1 MLEAENLIFE
11 SYSRVTLSLKGYD
24 SETRNLGGI
33 QQLFAE
39 ANLPF
44 DFAPTITVTGSKGK
58 GSTSIFC
65 AALLQGMGHTIGL
78 LTSPSFLSVRER
90 IRVNGQAISEAA
102 FVEIMDDLAPTIRW
116 IDATLPPDQY
126 LSPTGLFLACAM
138 RHFMQSGVTVMVL
151 EVGRGGRFDDVRLIE
166 NRVSCFTPIMAEH
179 LDKLGPTVADVVW
192 HKTGI
197 IKPNSAVVSAPQSP
211 EVSQQIEQACHE
223 LESSFQ
229 QVGRDILFEQWRE
242 SGFQRVTIN
251 GDIFELHTP
260 AIYQATNLATAY
272 AAVSA
277 LQVGD
282 IHQSAE
288 SKIIRSVQLPGRCDK
303 VSDTPLVFVDGAIN
317 RASAE
322 QFRNSVLALSRAQII
337 LVTALPHD
345 KDHVGLLETLMPHV
359 AHTIITQVSA
369 QHLHFT
375 DAVAQAARQ
384 LSANVTHQPAVF
396 EAFAQAVER
405 ASQMGT
411 IWVVGTQ
418 SLVRDALQFWR
429 QDLENLLPSNPLSD

>member
-11 SYSRVTLSLKGYD
+11 SYSRVTPLLKGYD
-24 SETRNLGGI
+24 SETRNLAGI
-33 QQLFAE
+33 RQLFTE

-65 AALLQGMGHTIGL
+65 AALLQAMGHTVGL

-102 FVEIMDDLAPTIRW
+102 FVEIMDDLAPTIRR
-116 IDATLPPDQY
+116 IDAALPPDQY

-138 RHFMQSGVTVMVL
+138 RHFMRSGVTVMVL

-197 IKPNSAVVSAPQSP
+197 IKSSSAVVSAPQSP
-211 EVSQQIEQACHE
+211 EVSQQLERVCYE
-223 LESSFQ
+223 LGASFQ
-229 QVGRDILFEQWRE
+229 QVGQDVLFEQQRE
-242 SGFQRVTIN
+242 SGFQRVIIN
-251 GDIFELHTP
+251 GDKFELYTP
-260 AIYQATNLATAY
+260 AIYQAMNFATAY

-277 LQVGD
+277 LQMGD
-282 IHQSAE
+282 IHQPAV
-288 SKIIRSVQLPGRCDK
+288 SKIIRSVRLPGRCDK

-317 RASAE
+317 RESAE
-322 QFRNSVLALSRAQII
+322 QFRNSVLAISRGPVI

-345 KDHVGLLETLMPHV
+345 KDHVGLLETLMPYA

-375 DAVAQAARQ
+375 DAVAQTAQQ

-396 EAFAQAVER
+396 EAFVQAVEG
-405 ASQMGT
+405 AGQAGT

-429 QDLENLLPSNPLSD
+429 QDLENLLPSNPPSD

>member
-11 SYSRVTLSLKGYD
+11 SYSRVTPTLHGYD
-24 SETRNLGGI
+24 SETRNLAGI
-33 QQLFAE
+33 QQLFTE
-39 ANLPF
+39 VNLPF

-65 AALLQGMGHTIGL
+65 AALLQAMGHTVGL

-102 FVEIMDDLAPTIRW
+102 FVEIIDDLAPTIRR
-116 IDATLPPDQY
+116 IDAALPPDQY
-126 LSPTGLFLACAM
+126 LSPTGLFLACAV
-138 RHFMQSGVTVMVL
+138 RYFMQSGVTAMVL

-179 LDKLGPTVADVVW
+179 LDKLGPTVPDVVW

-197 IKPNSAVVSAPQSP
+197 IKPNSTAVSAPQFP
-211 EVSQQIEQACHE
+211 QVSQQIEQVCHE
-223 LESSFQ
+223 LGASFQ
-229 QVGRDILFEQWRE
+229 QVGRDILFEQRRE
-242 SGFQRVTIN
+242 SDFQHVTIN
-251 GDIFELHTP
+251 SDTFELHTP

-277 LQVGD
+277 LHVGD
-282 IHQSAE
+282 IHQPAV
-288 SKIIRSVQLPGRCDK
+288 SKIIRAVRLPGRCDK
-303 VSDTPLVFVDGAIN
+303 VSDSPLVFVDGAIN
-317 RASAE
+317 RESAE
-322 QFRNSVLALSRAQII
+322 QFRDSVLTLSHDPII

-359 AHTIITQVSA
+359 VHTLITQVSA
-369 QHLHFT
+369 HHLHFT
-375 DAVAQAARQ
+375 DAVMQTAQQ

-396 EAFAQAVER
+396 EAFAQAVEWSGQ
-405 ASQMGT
+405 AGT
-411 IWVVGTQ
+411 ILVVGTQ

-429 QDLENLLPSNPLSD
+429 QDLENLLPSNPPSD

>member
-11 SYSRVTLSLKGYD
+11 SYSRVTPSLKGYD
-24 SETRNLGGI
+24 SETRNLAGI
-33 QQLFAE
+33 HQLFAE
-39 ANLPF
+39 AHLPF

-65 AALLQGMGHTIGL
+65 AALLQGMGHTVGL

-90 IRVNGQAISEAA
+90 IRVNGQAISETA
-102 FVEIMDDLAPTIRW
+102 FIEIMDEIIPAIRR
-116 IDATLPPDQY
+116 IDAALPTDQY

-138 RHFMQSGVTVMVL
+138 RHFMQSGVTAMVL

-197 IKPNSAVVSAPQSP
+197 IRPNSTAVSAPQSP
-211 EVSQQIEQACHE
+211 EVSQQLERVCYE
-223 LESSFQ
+223 LGVSFQ
-229 QVGRDILFEQWRE
+229 QVGRDILFEQQRE
-242 SGFQRVTIN
+242 SGFQRVIIN
-251 GDIFELHTP
+251 GDTFELYTP
-260 AIYQATNLATAY
+260 AIYQATNLVTAY

-282 IHQSAE
+282 IHQAVL
-288 SKIIRSVQLPGRCDK
+288 SKIIGAVRLPGRCDK
-303 VSDTPLVFVDGAIN
+303 VSDSPLVFVDGAIN
-317 RASAE
+317 RESAE
-322 QFRNSVLALSRAQII
+322 QFRDSVLALSRGPVI

-359 AHTIITQVSA
+359 AHTIVTQVSA

-375 DAVAQAARQ
+375 DAVMQTAQQ

-405 ASQMGT
+405 AGQVGT

-429 QDLENLLPSNPLSD
+429 QDLENLLPSNPPSD